1 VDTRGS
7 GNGTQFK
14 STHLVNRISVGAN
27 LAGAMWPMPAK
38 ARKARSTTRIPRRP
52 SKLDSKLHYHDY

>member
-14 STHLVNRISVGAN
+14 STHLVNRISVGCEFGRGDVAD
-27 LAGAMWPMPAK
+27 
-38 ARKARSTTRIPRRP
+38 ARKSPQSP
-52 SKLDSKLHYHDY
+52 QYHPHSPQAEQA